1 MSPELETRQSL
12 CSRLEEAVEV
22 QAQLLCLGQA
32 KRAAAAKDQYPK
44 KVMAPDRLPN
54 RAWLARV
61 RPVDLR
67 MRLPFS

>member
-12 CSRLEEAVEV
+12 CSRSEEAVGV

-32 KRAAAAKDQYPK
+32 KRAAAAKDQYPE
-44 KVMAPDRLPN
+44 KVMAPGRLPN
-54 RAWLARV
+54 RARPARV
-61 RPVDLR
+61 SLFDLQ